1 MDMYSPTTIA
11 SRVEFFPRSNQL
23 SIPSSLLGQEIRR
36 EEYRENSGKSSSNLR
51 LVNFFNGNGNGV
63 LSEHATGESTM
74 RSVKKAEHKYR
85 VLHIEDD
92 EQVRYLVQ
100 AFLKHYVDIQAA
112 ANGTEAL
119 NCTSSAVYD
128 LIITDINLGNGLN
141 GIETARIIRDM
152 KNYADVPIIAATA
165 NADSEVR
172 NECIDAGMDAFLL
185 KPFMKSDLINTI
197 DQVMNNR

>member
-11 SRVEFFPRSNQL
+11 SRVEFFPRSTQL
-23 SIPSSLLGQEIRR
+23 SIPSSLLGQNIRR
-36 EEYRENSGKSSSNLR
+36 EEYRVNSGKSSSNLR
-51 LVNFFNGNGNGV
+51 LVNFVNGNGSANEPETSGSA
-63 LSEHATGESTM
+63 LK
-74 RSVKKAEHKYR
+74 SVKKSEKKYR

-100 AFLKHYVDIQAA
+100 AFLKHYVDIQPV
-112 ANGTEAL
+112 ANGIEAL
-119 NCTSSAVYD
+119 NCTSNTVYD

-185 KPFMKSDLINTI
+185 KPFMKNDLINTI
-197 DQVMNNR
+197 DQVMCNR

>member
-1 MDMYSPTTIA
+1 MDMYSPITIA
-11 SRVEFFPRSNQL
+11 SRVEFFPRSTQL
-23 SIPSSLLGQEIRR
+23 SIPSSLLGQDIRR
-36 EEYRENSGKSSSNLR
+36 EEYRINSGKSSSNLS
-51 LVNFFNGNGNGV
+51 LVNLANGKSNGMS
-63 LSEHATGESTM
+63 SENQPGISTLQST
-74 RSVKKAEHKYR
+74 RKSEKKYK

-92 EQVRYLVQ
+92 EQVRYLVH
-100 AFLKHYVDIQAA
+100 AFLKHYVDIQPA

-119 NCTSSAVYD
+119 SCTSSTVYD

-185 KPFMKSDLINTI
+185 KPFMKNDLISAI
-197 DQVMNNR
+197 DQVMCNR

>member
-11 SRVEFFPRSNQL
+11 SRVEFFPRSTQL
-23 SIPSSLLGQEIRR
+23 SIPSSLLGQNIRR
-36 EEYRENSGKSSSNLR
+36 EEYRVNSGKSSSNLR
-51 LVNFFNGNGNGV
+51 FVNLVNGNGSVSEPETNG
-63 LSEHATGESTM
+63 SAF
-74 RSVKKAEHKYR
+74 RSVKKTETKYK

-92 EQVRYLVQ
+92 EQVRFLVQ
-100 AFLKHYVDIQAA
+100 AFLKHYVDIQPV
-112 ANGTEAL
+112 ANGIEAL
-119 NCTSSAVYD
+119 NCTSNTVYD

-185 KPFMKSDLINTI
+185 KPFMKLDLINTI
-197 DQVMNNR
+197 DQVMCNR